1 MSETQNNIPQQWKII
16 KLDDIASI
24 SYGKGLPTKNLKP
37 EGFPVFGANSIIG
50 FYDEYLFESQ
60 QLLISCRGANSGTI
74 NTSPPQSFVT
84 NNSLVI
90 SFPTHQEILRKTYFY
105 FLQAAN
111 KEGLITGSAQP
122 QVTINNAVEIILHLP
137 PLNEQKRIVAKIEE
151 LFSEL
156 DKGVE
161 SLKTARAQ
169 LKIYR
174 QAVLKHAFEG
184 KLTAQWREDN
194 KDKLETA
201 DELLG
206 RIQKEREA
214 RYEQQLEDW
223 KASVAKWDQDGKSGP
238 KPRKPSGFKSPKN
251 ISCAE
256 LDLLP
261 HIPNDWRF
269 VRLSEV
275 ARIGSGM
282 SVSASRKV
290 KNPILVPY
298 LRVANVQRGFL
309 DLSEMKDMSIENE
322 QLKMLELNKWDILF
336 NEGGDRDKLGR
347 GWVWQSEVQPCI
359 TQNHVFRATPYITSE
374 ITSKLISHWGNT
386 FGQKYFEK
394 TGKQTTNLA
403 SINKGVLS
411 EFPIPLIS
419 PAEEVEIFLQLE
431 KIMVLLDA
439 QENEVSQSLLNSEA
453 LRQSILKK
461 AFSGKLVAQ
470 DPTDEPASVLLE
482 RVKAEKNIGGKLKK
496 VAKVA

>member
-1 MSETQNNIPQQWKII
+1 MNETQHNIPQQWKII
-16 KLDDIASI
+16 KLNDIASI

-50 FYDEYLFESQ
+50 FYDKYLFENQ

-84 NNSLVI
+84 NNSLVV
-90 SFPTHQEILRKTYFY
+90 SFPVHQEILRKTFFY

-122 QVTINNAVEIILHLP
+122 QVTINNAVKIILHLP

-194 KDKLETA
+194 KDKLESA
-201 DELLG
+201 DDLLE
-206 RIQKEREA
+206 RIKKEREA
-214 RYEQQLEDW
+214 RYKQQLEDW
-223 KASVAKWDQDGKSGP
+223 QSSVVAWEKNGKGGP
-238 KPRKPSGFKSPKN
+238 KPRKPANFKAPKKIN
-251 ISCAE
+251 NSE

-261 HIPNDWRF
+261 HIPNNWRF
-269 VRLSEV
+269 VRLSEI
-275 ARIGSGM
+275 ASIGSGM

-309 DLSEMKDMSIENE
+309 DLSVIKDMSIENE

-411 EFPIPLIS
+411 EFPIPLIP
-419 PAEEVEIFLQLE
+419 PAEEVEIFQQLE
-431 KIMVLLDA
+431 KIMALLDA
-439 QENEVSQSLLNSEA
+439 QENEVSQSLLNAEA

-470 DPTDEPASVLLE
+470 DLNDKPASVLLE
-482 RVKAEKNIGGKLKK
+482 RIKAEKNNNKKKGK
-496 VAKVA
+496 AA